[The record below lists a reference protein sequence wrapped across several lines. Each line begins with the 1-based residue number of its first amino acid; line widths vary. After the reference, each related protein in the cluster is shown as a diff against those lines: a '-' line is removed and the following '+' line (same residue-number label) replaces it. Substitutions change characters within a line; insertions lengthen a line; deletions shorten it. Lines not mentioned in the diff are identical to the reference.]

1 MLTCGRSL
9 TAKLLDWPQNLAD
22 RPRFSPQQRL
32 IPRIEASPQIT
43 LMAGFHQDRCRGSR
57 RLPLRRPPYLV
68 ETRRP
73 GVFAVGDIR
82 SESVKRVAP
91 AVGEGSMVIQ
101 FVHKVLAE

>member
-1 MLTCGRSL
+1 MLTCGSSL

-57 RLPLRRPPYLV
+57 RLA
-68 ETRRP
+68 
-73 GVFAVGDIR
+73 F
-82 SESVKRVAP
+82 AP
-91 AVGEGSMVIQ
+91 ASLSGRNQTSRSFRGWRHPI
-101 FVHKVLAE
+101 

>member
-1 MLTCGRSL
+1 MLTCGSSL
-9 TAKLLDWPQNLAD
+9 TAKLLDWLQNLAD

-43 LMAGFHQDRCRGSR
+43 LMAGFHQDRCRGF
-57 RLPLRRPPYLV
+57 LV

-73 GVFAVGDIR
+73 GVFAVGDVR
-82 SESVKRVAP
+82 SESVKRVASP
-91 AVGEGSMVIQ
+91 VGEGSMVIQ